1 MMRDYPKH
9 FPVNWIDGMKI
20 NKGHFIA
27 QDNAWTDALHEVGA
41 LATSPVRFGILPAT
55 FPGEDT
61 FNVKLSLDNQQT
73 LRVSVLS
80 CQAVTP
86 GGIRI
91 NLPAFNGFSRVATDG
106 APALSFS
113 FSFQEAKAATEWRVI
128 LTVNPFDKQPAGN
141 PDLAETPPRYP
152 YVLPSYTIQ
161 LVSEH
166 EYNQYMY
173 HPYAITVGK
182 VLVNGNNVSV
192 DYDYIPP
199 CYSLSAS
206 PDLVNLHAE
215 IDQFMARLEILCSQV
230 VQKIFQK
237 DQQNDISK
245 LVLFLCDRVV
255 LYLGQAI
262 THIRWMMLHE
272 SPAALFQSIAN
283 LARVM
288 KNTIDLRIG
297 SGKDL
302 MVTYLSDWSELKQ
315 GELESLLAGMAN
327 IRYDNNDINSNIGQ
341 ITVFVETTRRL
352 FEKLNTLEFIGKQKD
367 TGPFVKEEKLDKP
380 EVSDVNT
387 KRRFFGS
394 K

>member
-1 MMRDYPKH
+1 MMREYPKH

-27 QDNAWTDALHEVGA
+27 QDNAWTDALQEVGA
-41 LATSPVRFGILPAT
+41 LTTSPIRFGILAAT
-55 FPGEDT
+55 YPGEDT

-73 LRVSVLS
+73 LRVSLLA
-80 CQAVTP
+80 CQGVTP
-86 GGIRI
+86 GGVKI
-91 NLPAFNGFSRVATDG
+91 NLPAFQGYSRAATDG

-113 FSFQEAKAATEWRVI
+113 FSFQEAKAATLWWVI
-128 LTVNPFDKQPAGN
+128 LTVNPFDRQPAGN
-141 PDLAETPPRYP
+141 PDLAENPPRYP
-152 YVLPSYTIQ
+152 YVLPTCSLQI
-161 LVSEH
+161 VSEQ
-166 EYNQYMY
+166 EYNQFMY
-173 HPYAITVGK
+173 HPYALTVGK
-182 VLVNGNNVSV
+182 VLVNGNNVTV

-215 IDQFMARLEILCSQV
+215 IDQFLARLEILCSQV

-237 DQQNDISK
+237 DQQNEISR
-245 LVLFLCDRVV
+245 LVLFLCDRVI

-262 THIRWMMLHE
+262 THLRWMMLHE
-272 SPAALFQSIAN
+272 SPAALFQCVAN

-302 MVTYLSDWSELKQ
+302 LVNYLSDWSELKQ
-315 GELESLLAGMAN
+315 GELESILTGMAN
-327 IRYDNNDINSNIGQ
+327 IRYDNNDINRNIGQ
-341 ITVFVETTRRL
+341 ITLFVETTRRL
-352 FEKLNTLEFIGKQKD
+352 FEKLNTLEFIGKQKES
-367 TGPFVKEEKLDKP
+367 GPFVKEEKFDKTEAP
-380 EVSDVNT
+380 EVST
-387 KRRFFGS
+387 RRRFFGS